1 MMPTLKRL
9 AMIVLVAAGLPACA
23 TITTGTS
30 QSLTVL
36 TEPAGAAC
44 TLTRDGTIVGVV
56 NPSPGT
62 ITISKSTRDV
72 AIRCTRQGNL
82 PGVTTATPQF
92 QAMTAGNLLLGGVI
106 GLGIDAASGA
116 LSYYPANVLVTLPPE
131 SFSSEQ
137 SREGFFIQR
146 AADIRRLYDERALAV
161 RSSCTPGD
169 RQACDTRIG
178 ALERE
183 RNEELGRLD
192 AQRFNTRV
200 GG

>member
-1 MMPTLKRL
+1 MIGTVKRF
-9 AMIVLVAAGLPACA
+9 AMICIISLGLPACA

-30 QSLTVL
+30 QSISVL
-36 TEPAGAAC
+36 TEPAGASC
-44 TLTRDGTIVGVV
+44 TLTRDGSIVGVV
-56 NPSPGT
+56 NPTPGT
-62 ITISKSTRDV
+62 ITISKSTRDI

-82 PGVTTATPQF
+82 PGVASATPQF
-92 QAMTAGNLLLGGVI
+92 QAMTVGNLLIGGVI
-106 GLGIDAASGA
+106 GLGVDAASGA

-137 SREGFFIQR
+137 SRDGFFTQR
-146 AADIRRLYDERALAV
+146 AADIRRLYDERALAL

-169 RQACDTRIG
+169 RQTCEGRTA

-183 RNEELGRLD
+183 RDEELRRLN
-192 AQRFNTRV
+192 AQRFSAPI